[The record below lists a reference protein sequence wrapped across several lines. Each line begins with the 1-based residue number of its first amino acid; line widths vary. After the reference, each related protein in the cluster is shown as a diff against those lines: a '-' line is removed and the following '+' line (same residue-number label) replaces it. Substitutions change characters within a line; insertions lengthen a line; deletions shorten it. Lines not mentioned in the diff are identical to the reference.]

1 MTRITAGLFIS
12 LDGVVEAPDQW
23 HFPYFNDEMGAAVD
37 AQLGSAET
45 ILLGRVTYDSFIGA
59 WPQREADGGEDA
71 EFARKLGDTRKIV
84 VSRQTLSFG
93 PGGNYDWRNSEQLR
107 GDLLS
112 GARELKAQPGGDI
125 AIAGSVSV
133 VRELLAAGLLDELHL
148 LVHPVVVGTGARLFR
163 DGDAVAL
170 KLLSSSAF
178 RTGVVHSVYTS
189 DDGAPN
195 GSYEDAKQHL

>member
-45 ILLGRVTYDSFIGA
+45 ILLGRATSDSFVGA

-71 EFARKLGDTRKIV
+71 EFAKKLGDTRKIV
-84 VSRQTLSFG
+84 VSRQRLSFG
-93 PGGNYDWRNSEQLR
+93 PGSQYDWRNSEQLQ
-107 GDLLS
+107 GDLLT
-112 GARELKAQPGGDI
+112 GVWELKAQPGGDI
-125 AIAGSVSV
+125 GIAGSVSV

-163 DGDAVAL
+163 DADALPL
-170 KLLSSSAF
+170 KLLSSTAF
-178 RTGVVHSVYTS
+178 RTGVVHSVYTK
-189 DDGAPN
+189 DDGAPS